1 MGIYRPR
8 PLAGLVDFLWES
20 PSYNRPHPTERV
32 LPTGA
37 MDLIIDLAADGGAC
51 GTLSGARSTFSSID
65 TSRPR
70 EFIGARFMIGGGSV
84 LFGPAGALSD
94 LKVPLEGLW
103 GGAARELYE
112 RLAGAPPGVARFSI
126 LERFLLRHLD
136 REVRLH
142 PAVEHAL
149 RRLRRS
155 HGTAS
160 VAALAN
166 ECRLSQR
173 RFIEI
178 FRDQVGLTPKSYGRL
193 RRFRHSLFAIANS
206 QRVDWA
212 DLAVACGYSDQS
224 HLIHEFRAFAG
235 LTPSAYLRNR
245 TAHINHL
252 RDPN

>member
-20 PSYNRPHPTERV
+20 PSYNRPHATERV

-37 MDLIIDLAADGGAC
+37 MDLVIDLAADGGAC

-142 PAVEHAL
+142 PAVKPRSAACDA
-149 RRLRRS
+149 RTARLP
-155 HGTAS
+155 
-160 VAALAN
+160 
-166 ECRLSQR
+166 SQR
-173 RFIEI
+173 SPTSV
-178 FRDQVGLTPKSYGRL
+178 DSANVASSKSSAIRL
-193 RRFRHSLFAIANS
+193 
-206 QRVDWA
+206 D
-212 DLAVACGYSDQS
+212 
-224 HLIHEFRAFAG
+224 
-235 LTPSAYLRNR
+235 
-245 TAHINHL
+245 
-252 RDPN
+252 

>member
-1 MGIYRPR
+1 M
-8 PLAGLVDFLWES
+8 
-20 PSYNRPHPTERV
+20 
-32 LPTGA
+32 
-37 MDLIIDLAADGGAC
+37 C
-51 GTLSGARSTFSSID
+51 
-65 TSRPR
+65 
-70 EFIGARFMIGGGSV
+70 
-84 LFGPAGALSD
+84 
-94 LKVPLEGLW
+94 
-103 GGAARELYE
+103 
-112 RLAGAPPGVARFSI
+112 
-126 LERFLLRHLD
+126 
-136 REVRLH
+136 LH
-142 PAVEHAL
+142 PVVEHAL
-149 RRLRRS
+149 LRLRRS
-155 HGTAS
+155 RGSAS

-252 RDPN
+252 HDPN